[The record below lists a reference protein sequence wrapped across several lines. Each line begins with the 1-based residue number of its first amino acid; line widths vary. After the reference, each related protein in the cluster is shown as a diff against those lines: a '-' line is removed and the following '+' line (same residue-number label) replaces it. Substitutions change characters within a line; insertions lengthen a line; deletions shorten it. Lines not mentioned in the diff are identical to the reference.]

1 MLTYF
6 LCTEVLLN
14 ILSLKSETV
23 IDFFF
28 KILLIIAVIFIGLI
42 TLIIDFGLTQL
53 EIIVGIIYLIKGR

>member
-42 TLIIDFGLTQL
+42 TLIIDFGLTPL